1 MVGAFSMPRRL
12 KFHVPVPRLGSTCR
26 RACCAGG
33 VAAAV
38 GRGVGAGAAL
48 RGGAASARA
57 AGGGPAGA
65 AGCLPAR
72 RLHEGP
78 WKELPAG
85 FGKADTVSRQFRRWA
100 EAGLWEVL
108 LHSVVQQGREPGL
121 RGLAYFVCRAFRRAH
136 RILGLCGLRLAR
148 ALGMD
153 SALRAP
159 RDWLPDPDLS
169 EHYHERFL
177 LPGAEAMARR
187 PWAVALAV
195 IRVWQGMLTRVKG
208 RARIAR
214 WMAPA

>member
-1 MVGAFSMPRRL
+1 MPRRL
-12 KFHVPVPRLGSTCR
+12 KFHVPVPRLGQHLPPRLLRPVAWRPLSDEEWELVR
-26 RACCAGG
+26 PFVVELHQRGRPVADLRARLDACLH
-33 VAAAV
+33 
-38 GRGVGAGAAL
+38 GACMA
-48 RGGAASARA
+48 
-57 AGGGPAGA
+57 
-65 AGCLPAR
+65 
-72 RLHEGP
+72 GP